1 MFRCAH
7 KISAE
12 QDRRLFVQLNLKDV
26 MRIAVDIGGTFT
38 DLVAVDD
45 QGQVYRS
52 KSLTTPED
60 LARGIENC
68 LNAAQ
73 IEVAGATFFVHG
85 STVTINAVLERKG
98 ARTGLITTKG
108 FRDVYEIGRGNRPE
122 GYNLFF
128 KRPVPLVPRDLRVE
142 VDERLYAS
150 GEVLRPLEERSVAEA
165 IAALKAA
172 DANSVAVCLLHAYAN
187 AAHEQRLGQLL
198 EQHFPAAYVSLSHE
212 ILREFREYERTS
224 TTVLNSYVGPIVIGY
239 LASLESMLAAGG
251 FRGAFRVMQ
260 SNGGV
265 MSAETAKKVPVTMM
279 ESGPVAG
286 VIAAAH
292 LGEQLDCRHIIS
304 FDMGGTT
311 AKASLIK
318 DFHPEV
324 TSSYYVGGYV
334 SGHPMMLPVVDIVEV
349 GSGGGSIAWID
360 AGGGVKVGPQSAG
373 AAPGPACYGKGGA
386 EPTVTDANLIAGRI
400 DPEYFLGS
408 GIRLQRDKAAQAIM
422 EKIATPLGLS
432 LEEAALGILTIAN
445 FNMSLAVRAVS
456 VEKGYDPRDCV
467 LVPSGGGGALHAL
480 AIARELA
487 VPRVIVPPMPA
498 HFSAFGMLMAD
509 LKHDYVQTFVR
520 ELDEMSGVELAAAF
534 AALEKAAAATL
545 AEEGA
550 ERQQIMLKRFLDMR
564 YRGQEYTLPVPI
576 TEELNGLSDF
586 GAMRSRF
593 DQLHQ
598 EHYGHSAPKEPVMM
612 VNLRLS
618 ALGRLETRLP
628 LVSSYRESDK
638 GKHGERAV
646 VFHTSLEPV
655 VSPIF
660 LRTGFKPGDHLAGPA
675 VIEELGATILLY
687 PGDSMEVNE
696 FGHLVIDVGG

>member
-1 MFRCAH
+1 
-7 KISAE
+7 
-12 QDRRLFVQLNLKDV
+12 

-45 QGQVYRS
+45 QGQVSRS
-52 KSLTTPED
+52 KTLTTPDD
-60 LARGIENC
+60 LARGIQDC
-68 LNAAQ
+68 LKAAQ
-73 IEVAGATFFVHG
+73 IDVSQASFFVHG
-85 STVTINAVLERKG
+85 STVAINAVLERKG
-98 ARTGLITTKG
+98 ARTGLITTQG

-128 KRPVPLVPRDLRVE
+128 KRPVPLVSRDLRLE

-150 GEVLRPLEERSVAEA
+150 GEVLKPLDEA
-165 IAALKAA
+165 SASAPIGALKAA
-172 DANSVAVCLLHAYAN
+172 GVESVAVCLLHAYAN
-187 AAHEQRLGQLL
+187 PVHEERLGQLL
-198 EQHFPAAYVSLSHE
+198 RQQFPEAYVSLSHE

-224 TTVLNSYVGPIVIGY
+224 TTVLNSYVGPLVSRY
-239 LASLESMLAAGG
+239 LVTLEKALGAAG
-251 FRGAFRVMQ
+251 FRGTFRVMQ

-265 MSAETAKKVPVTMM
+265 MSAETAKKMPVTMM

-292 LGEQLDCRHIIS
+292 LGETLDCRHIIS
-304 FDMGGTT
+304 LDMGGTT

-349 GSGGGSIAWID
+349 GNGGGSIAWID
-360 AGGGVKVGPQSAG
+360 PAGGVKVGPQSAG
-373 AAPGPACYGKGGA
+373 AAPGPACYGQGGT
-386 EPTVTDANLIAGRI
+386 EPTVTDANLIVGRI

-408 GIRLQRDKAAQAIM
+408 GIRLQREKAAQAIM
-422 EKIATPLGLS
+422 EKIGKPLGLS

-467 LVPSGGGGALHAL
+467 LVPSGGGGPLHAL

-487 VPRVIVPPMPA
+487 VPRVIIPPMPA
-498 HFSAFGMLMAD
+498 HFSAFGMLLAD

-520 ELDEMSGVELAAAF
+520 ELTDTSGAQIADAF
-534 AALEKAAAATL
+534 VSLEKSALETL
-545 AEEGA
+545 TEEGT
-550 ERQQIMLKRFLDMR
+550 EQRQIVLRRFLDMR

-576 TEELNGLSDF
+576 TEDLRAVSDF
-586 GAMRSRF
+586 GAIRSRF

-598 EHYGHSAPKEPVMM
+598 EHYGHSAPSEPVMM

-618 ALGRLETRLP
+618 AVGRFDNRLP
-628 LVSSYRESDK
+628 LASSSRDSDK
-638 GKHGERAV
+638 GERGKRAV
-646 VFHTSLEPV
+646 IFDNGQQPV
-655 VSPIF
+655 LCPIF
-660 LRTGFKPGDHLAGPA
+660 LLSGFKAGDRLDGPA

-687 PGDSMEVNE
+687 PGDKMQVNE
-696 FGHLVIDVGG
+696 FGHLVIDVGS

>member
-1 MFRCAH
+1 
-7 KISAE
+7 
-12 QDRRLFVQLNLKDV
+12 

-45 QGQVYRS
+45 SGRVYRG

-60 LARGIENC
+60 LACGIDDC
-68 LNAAQ
+68 LKGANVD
-73 IEVAGATFFVHG
+73 VADANFFVHG

-128 KRPVPLVPRDLRVE
+128 KRPVPLVPRDLRLE

-150 GEVLRPLEERSVAEA
+150 GEVLKALDETSAMET
-165 IAALKAA
+165 IGALKAKGVA
-172 DANSVAVCLLHAYAN
+172 SVAVCLLHSYAN
-187 AAHEQRLGQLL
+187 AAHERRLGDLL
-198 EQHFPAAYVSLSHE
+198 HQQFPDAYVSLSHE

-224 TTVLNSYVGPIVIGY
+224 TTVLNSYVGPLVSRY
-239 LASLESMLAAGG
+239 LVSLEKMLADAG
-251 FRGAFRVMQ
+251 FRGIFRVMQ

-265 MSAETAKKVPVTMM
+265 MSAETAKKMPVTMM

-286 VIAAAH
+286 VIAAAR
-292 LGEQLDCRHIIS
+292 LGEKLNCRHIIS

-311 AKASLIK
+311 AKSSLIK

-349 GSGGGSIAWID
+349 GNGGGSIAWID
-360 AGGGVKVGPQSAG
+360 PAGGLKVGPQSAG
-373 AAPGPACYGKGGA
+373 AAPGPASYAKGGT
-386 EPTVTDANLIAGRI
+386 EPTVTDANLIAGRV

-408 GIRLQRDKAAQAIM
+408 GIRLQRDKAAAAIT
-422 EKIATPLGLS
+422 EKIAKPLGLS

-445 FNMSLAVRAVS
+445 FNMSLSVRAVS
-456 VEKGYDPRDCV
+456 VEKGYDPRDCA
-467 LVPSGGGGALHAL
+467 LVPSGGGGALHAM
-480 AIARELA
+480 AIARELS
-487 VPRVIVPPMPA
+487 VPRVVIPPMPA
-498 HFSAFGMLMAD
+498 HFSALGMLMAD

-520 ELDEMSGVELAAAF
+520 ELDETTGARIADAF
-534 AALEKAAAATL
+534 VVLEKSATDTL
-545 AEEGA
+545 AEEGCKPG
-550 ERQQIMLKRFLDMR
+550 QIVLRRFLDMR

-576 TEELNGLSDF
+576 SEDLRTVTDF
-586 GAMRSRF
+586 VAIRARF

-618 ALGRLETRLP
+618 ALGKTDHSLSFTVAARDEDR
-628 LVSSYRESDK
+628 
-638 GKHGERAV
+638 GERGCR
-646 VFHTSLEPV
+646 PV
-655 VSPIF
+655 IFESQPVNCPIY
-660 LRTGFKPGDHLAGPA
+660 LRSGFRAGDRLDGPA
-675 VIEELGATILLY
+675 VIEEIGATILVY
-687 PGDSMEVNE
+687 PGDQMRVNE
-696 FGHLVIDVGG
+696 AGHLVIEVGS

>member
-1 MFRCAH
+1 
-7 KISAE
+7 
-12 QDRRLFVQLNLKDV
+12 

-45 QGQVYRS
+45 DGRVFRS
-52 KSLTTPED
+52 KSLTTPDD
-60 LARGIENC
+60 LARGIDDC
-68 LNAAQ
+68 LKGAA
-73 IEVAGATFFVHG
+73 IGVAGAKFFVHG

-128 KRPVPLVPRDLRVE
+128 KRPVPLVPRDLRLE
-142 VDERLYAS
+142 VDERMYAS
-150 GEVLRPLEERSVAEA
+150 GEVLTALDEQSAAAA
-165 IAALKAA
+165 IGALQSAGVE
-172 DANSVAVCLLHAYAN
+172 SVAVCLLHAYAN
-187 AAHEQRLGQLL
+187 AAHEQRLGELL
-198 EQHFPAAYVSLSHE
+198 HRQFPQAYVSLSHE

-224 TTVLNSYVGPIVIGY
+224 TTVLNSYVGPIVKRY
-239 LASLESMLAAGG
+239 LVSLEKMLGDAG
-251 FRGAFRVMQ
+251 FRGTFRVMQ

-265 MSAETAKKVPVTMM
+265 MSAETAKKMPVTMM

-286 VIAAAH
+286 VIAAAR
-292 LGEQLDCRHIIS
+292 LGEALDCRQIIS

-311 AKASLIK
+311 AKSSLIK

-349 GSGGGSIAWID
+349 GNGGGSIAWID
-360 AGGGVKVGPQSAG
+360 PAGGLKVGPQSAG
-373 AAPGPACYGKGGA
+373 AAPGPACYGKGGT

-408 GIRLQRDKAAQAIM
+408 GIRLQRDRAAQAIT
-422 EKIATPLGLS
+422 EKIANPLGLT

-445 FNMSLAVRAVS
+445 FNMSLSVRAVS

-467 LVPSGGGGALHAL
+467 LVPSGGGGALHAI
-480 AIARELA
+480 AIARELS
-487 VPRVIVPPMPA
+487 VPRVIIPPMPA
-498 HFSAFGMLMAD
+498 HFSAFGMLLAD

-520 ELDEMSGVELAAAF
+520 ELADTTGAEIADAF
-534 AALEKAAAATL
+534 AGLEKSATDTL
-545 AEEGA
+545 SEEGA
-550 ERQQIMLKRFLDMR
+550 RPEQVLLRRFLDMR

-576 TEELNGLSDF
+576 AEDLRGVNDF
-586 GAMRSRF
+586 SAIRSRF

-618 ALGRLETRLP
+618 ALGKTDSRLP
-628 LVSSYRESDK
+628 LVAAQADGDS
-638 GKHGERAV
+638 GERGRRAV
-646 VFHTSLEPV
+646 IFENKAIET
-655 VSPIF
+655 PIY
-660 LRTGFKPGDHLAGPA
+660 LRSAFKPGDRLEGPA
-675 VIEELGATILLY
+675 VIEEIGATILVY
-687 PGDSMEVNE
+687 PGDKMRVNE
-696 FGHLVIDVGG
+696 SGHLVIEVGS

>member
-1 MFRCAH
+1 
-7 KISAE
+7 
-12 QDRRLFVQLNLKDV
+12 

-52 KSLTTPED
+52 KSLTTPDD
-60 LARGIENC
+60 LARGIQDC
-68 LNAAQ
+68 LTAAK
-73 IEVAGATFFVHG
+73 IEVSQASFFVHG
-85 STVTINAVLERKG
+85 STVTINAVLEHKG

-128 KRPVPLVPRDLRVE
+128 KRPVPLVSRDLRLE
-142 VDERLYAS
+142 VDERLYAT
-150 GEVLRPLEERSVAEA
+150 GELLKALDEA
-165 IAALKAA
+165 SALVTIGTLKAA
-172 DANSVAVCLLHAYAN
+172 GVESVAVCLLHSYAN
-187 AAHEQRLGQLL
+187 PVHEERLGQLL
-198 EQHFPAAYVSLSHE
+198 RQRFPEAYVSLSHE

-224 TTVLNSYVGPIVIGY
+224 TTVLNAYVGPLVSRY
-239 LASLESMLAAGG
+239 LVSLEKMLGDSG
-251 FRGAFRVMQ
+251 FRGTFRVMQ

-265 MSAETAKKVPVTMM
+265 MSAETAKKMPVTMM

-292 LGEQLDCRHIIS
+292 LGESLDCRHIIS

-349 GSGGGSIAWID
+349 GNGGGSIAWID
-360 AGGGVKVGPQSAG
+360 PAGGMKIGPQSAG
-373 AAPGPACYGKGGA
+373 AAPGPACYGQGGT
-386 EPTVTDANLIAGRI
+386 EPTVTDANLIVGRI

-408 GIRLQRDKAAQAIM
+408 GIRLRRERAAEAIT
-422 EKIATPLGLS
+422 EKIAKPLSLS

-467 LVPSGGGGALHAL
+467 LVPSGGGGALHAM
-480 AIARELA
+480 AIARELS
-487 VPRVIVPPMPA
+487 VPRVIIPPMPA
-498 HFSAFGMLMAD
+498 HFSAFGMLLAD
-509 LKHDYVQTFVR
+509 LKHDYVLTFVR
-520 ELDEMSGVELAAAF
+520 ELADTTGAQIADAF
-534 AALEKAAAATL
+534 ASLEKSAIETL
-545 AEEGA
+545 TEEGA
-550 ERQQIMLKRFLDMR
+550 TREQMVLRRFLDMR
-564 YRGQEYTLPVPI
+564 YRGQEYTLPVPLMEDPRAI
-576 TEELNGLSDF
+576 GDF
-586 GAMRSRF
+586 GPIRARF
-593 DQLHQ
+593 DRLHQ
-598 EHYGHSAPKEPVMM
+598 EHYGHSAPNEPVMM

-618 ALGRLETRLP
+618 ALGRLDNRLQ
-628 LVSSYRESDK
+628 LSSTHGD
-638 GKHGERAV
+638 GDHGERGKR
-646 VFHTSLEPV
+646 PV
-655 VSPIF
+655 IFDSGQSPVNCPIY
-660 LRTGFKPGDHLAGPA
+660 LRNGFMPGDRLDGPA

-687 PGDSMEVNE
+687 PCDKMEIND
-696 FGHLVIDVGG
+696 FGHLVIEVTG